1 LGLGIGAIL
10 AIVLACGPRPE
21 PTSNVLSLVVEG
33 TGSGSLSVGG
43 HDCTESCDVKLS
55 TGASH
60 TVTATPAAGSE
71 LASWTDCD
79 DVVGLECTVV
89 LESDRELTAT
99 FDLITDGP
107 GDPGDPE
114 DPGEPGDPEDP
125 EDPGDPG
132 DPDDPGDPED
142 PEDPG
147 EPEDPP
153 ARTGD
158 LVVTFSGLPTG
169 IENLGHATI
178 TSPTGDVI
186 GILESKSL
194 LDLPVGEYTVDA
206 HGLEVCTSTVQP
218 LAPPSSVTIS
228 EGETANLEIVYG
240 GESLSAQGFR
250 AVIRGVHSNG
260 GEVLGYVTV
269 TEEGD
274 EVSVLACFQYQH
286 SGDLDNPSV
295 RHGNPYNVFVED
307 APVVFGLSPVEQDC
321 FDTVEFYCYLYA
333 GGVKELV
340 LEETTAFRKGEYYF
354 YAESWSTY
362 GVRMVAQVGSETTPA
377 QPAVGGE
384 LVVDIEDMPPEFAGF
399 ELCIEGRFTMQ
410 EDSFYGEP
418 CLDLIDDAGQTVFSD
433 VFAGA
438 YEAYVQRPAGAPDV
452 PPGLVISGSPVD
464 VGSGEVATISVSFGQ

>member
-1 LGLGIGAIL
+1 MLSGRSHSSIGRREGASMTTERGTGEPTFPLAATTRLGLGIGAML

-194 LDLPVGEYTVDA
+194 LDLPV
-206 HGLEVCTSTVQP
+206 
-218 LAPPSSVTIS
+218 
-228 EGETANLEIVYG
+228 
-240 GESLSAQGFR
+240 
-250 AVIRGVHSNG
+250 
-260 GEVLGYVTV
+260 
-269 TEEGD
+269 
-274 EVSVLACFQYQH
+274 
-286 SGDLDNPSV
+286 
-295 RHGNPYNVFVED
+295 
-307 APVVFGLSPVEQDC
+307 
-321 FDTVEFYCYLYA
+321 
-333 GGVKELV
+333 
-340 LEETTAFRKGEYYF
+340 
-354 YAESWSTY
+354 
-362 GVRMVAQVGSETTPA
+362 
-377 QPAVGGE
+377 
-384 LVVDIEDMPPEFAGF
+384 
-399 ELCIEGRFTMQ
+399 
-410 EDSFYGEP
+410 
-418 CLDLIDDAGQTVFSD
+418 
-433 VFAGA
+433 
-438 YEAYVQRPAGAPDV
+438 
-452 PPGLVISGSPVD
+452 
-464 VGSGEVATISVSFGQ
+464 